1 MFILELG
8 KLKKSSFVFRTF
20 PVLTYWHKLGMNYNF
35 IRPDLLVGIIL
46 IGFFLII
53 LLKLLNLLEMCSFYI
68 LCLFTALGLKTIFCL
83 YCGDTQYMLRN
94 VVILSI
100 FAVKALVMQALFSDF

>member
-1 MFILELG
+1 
-8 KLKKSSFVFRTF
+8 
-20 PVLTYWHKLGMNYNF
+20 MNYNF

-53 LLKLLNLLEMCSFYI
+53 LLKLLNLLELCSFYI

>member
-46 IGFFLII
+46 IVYL
-53 LLKLLNLLEMCSFYI
+53 S
-68 LCLFTALGLKTIFCL
+68 FCL
-83 YCGDTQYMLRN
+83 NRNDEKPMRDSDAFDLR
-94 VVILSI
+94 IRLP
-100 FAVKALVMQALFSDF
+100 ALCCTLYKAIKRNGQVTYVH